1 MNYGYQSMWMLTFV
15 PVGFVI
21 TMVAFCAMCL
31 VYAVGAYRGRRS
43 AAAWVRFW
51 SVAFVLAAAA
61 DLTYGV
67 ATGQLEDFLRL
78 YGLTPLAEMVILAVL
93 CVGSMWF
100 MAVSYVGSKRDD
112 APADRSAA
120 DGAPSGTPTFD
131 DARLEGS
138 DVNA

>member
-21 TMVAFCAMCL
+21 TMVVFLAMCL

-43 AAAWVRFW
+43 AAGWVRFW

-78 YGLTPLAEMVILAVL
+78 YGATPLAEMVILAAL
-93 CVGSMWF
+93 CVGSVWF

-112 APADRSAA
+112 VSADTTA
-120 DGAPSGTPTFD
+120 DDDALFHTTAVD